1 MANVKEDNNATI
13 VELASGVVKIE
24 EKGGLL
30 HVHIF
35 VRANKGTEADA
46 NVTLTVV
53 DRDAEQN
60 LLSRS
65 DAGMYSYNGK
75 IIAIDKTHSPFK
87 QTVIV
92 DKKTVKEQEHR
103 KTQVTEYM
111 GRFVKE
117 MDKAV
122 KQHEETGQNP
132 VPITCPEC
140 NGKNAK
146 VKFFKPN
153 GVMGGCSDCGFQVI
167 S

>member
-1 MANVKEDNNATI
+1 M
-13 VELASGVVKIE
+13 
-24 EKGGLL
+24 
-30 HVHIF
+30 HVHVF
-35 VRANKGTEADA
+35 VRANKDTEADA

-75 IIAIDKTHSPFK
+75 IIAIDKTRSPFK

-92 DKKTVKEQEHR
+92 DKKNVNTKEQERR
-103 KTQVTEYM
+103 KTQATEYM

-117 MDKAV
+117 MDRAI
-122 KQHEETGQNP
+122 KQYKETGQNP

-140 NGKNAK
+140 NGGNAK

-153 GVMGGCSDCGFQVI
+153 GVTGGCSDCGFQVI